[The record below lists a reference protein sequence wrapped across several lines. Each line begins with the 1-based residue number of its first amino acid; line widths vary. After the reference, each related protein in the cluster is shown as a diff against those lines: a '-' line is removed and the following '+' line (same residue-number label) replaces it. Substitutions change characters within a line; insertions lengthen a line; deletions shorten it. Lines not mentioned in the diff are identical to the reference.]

1 MKKVEGSGAKRKNP
15 FFITEAFSIYHG
27 DCLHFSKYE
36 ESMYNLYQDRPETTK
51 KECWVKL
58 LN

>member
-36 ESMYNLYQDRPETTK
+36 ESMYNLY
-51 KECWVKL
+51 
-58 LN
+58 